1 RQTQEEPANCRPPKR
16 VLGTEVQA
24 ARCLAEQAR
33 KGGIAARC
41 APAYN
46 SRAAKEC
53 PKSGEPAAPYTAR
66 PVDEEISPIF
76 YGNKQPGHRASGT
89 FTEVRCRGHD
99 HEAPQRC
106 SRTGFQPANGKQR
119 GMRDCAG
126 IVAGGQK
133 KRTMPC
139 ASPADLLQPEKL
151 LGAGSMDPVHA
162 VAPAAKDGGPE
173 HVITLFFLF
182 QDGVDLLQQRA
193 MSAQQLGRL

>member
-1 RQTQEEPANCRPPKR
+1 MPTKPFSARRCARPSGDCCPKNARNLSSGSVRPACARQTQEEPANCRPPKR

-126 IVAGGQK
+126 VVAGGQQ

-139 ASPADLLQPEKL
+139 A
-151 LGAGSMDPVHA
+151 
-162 VAPAAKDGGPE
+162 
-173 HVITLFFLF
+173 
-182 QDGVDLLQQRA
+182 R
-193 MSAQQLGRL
+193 